1 MTTTRSE
8 QDWLDAIR
16 ASILRGETTSA
27 QTALDQAL
35 AEHPASAELL
45 RAQAGVFQQ
54 TGQGEAA
61 EQTLRAL
68 LAADPA
74 DTASAFALAR
84 LLKKQAR
91 FAAAAA
97 ILRAC
102 FAAPANAR
110 NADLAITAIE
120 LLDDFYRAQDA
131 AAIAEGAVAAN
142 PADARLHAYAGML
155 AMKLGQFER
164 ARERYLFA
172 LGHDPRAVEWHAP
185 IGLADAQRYVDPA
198 HPDLALFRG
207 ALERHDLSPLARA
220 EIHFALGKASD
231 DLGDCGAAAPD
242 YRQGNAI
249 RKRDSPWSRKAW
261 RRAIEARLAARP
273 VTVPTAPTEGFTPV
287 FIVGM
292 PRTGTTLLAGLLA
305 RHPQTCNRGELPTL
319 ALLAAQPAL
328 NGSPDRGALQ
338 HAAADYARDSR
349 QDDAPDA
356 RWFIDKQPLNFRY
369 VDLALA
375 LFPGARIV
383 HCQRSPR
390 DTALSLWQ
398 QCFLEDVQGY
408 AYDFADIAC
417 IMRDEKKLMDHWRT
431 RWPDSIRAVAY
442 EQLVTA
448 PRDTV
453 AELAAWIGLP
463 PQPPGEDQ
471 DHAPAQTSSAIN
483 TASLWQ
489 ARQPINTRSIGRWK
503 AYAPY
508 LPELLRIAE
517 TS

>member
-8 QDWLDAIR
+8 PSWLDSIR
-16 ASILRGETTSA
+16 ASILRGETASA
-27 QTALDQAL
+27 QTALSQAL
-35 AEHPASAELL
+35 VEHPASAELL
-45 RAQAGVFQQ
+45 RVQAGVFQRI
-54 TGQGEAA
+54 GQREAA
-61 EQTLRAL
+61 EQTLRVL
-68 LAADPA
+68 LADDPG

-84 LLKKQAR
+84 LLKKQAH
-91 FAAAAA
+91 FAATAA

-120 LLDDFYRAQDA
+120 LLDDLGRAHEA
-131 AAIAEGAVAAN
+131 AAIAEGAIAAN

-155 AMKLGQFER
+155 AMKLGRFER

-198 HPDLALFRG
+198 HPDLAVFRG

-220 EIHFALGKASD
+220 EIHFALGKAND
-231 DLGDCGAAAPD
+231 DLGDYAEAARQ
-242 YRQGNAI
+242 YREGNAI
-249 RKRDSPWSRKAW
+249 RKRQSNWARKSW
-261 RRAIEARLAARP
+261 RRAIEARLATRP
-273 VTVPTAPTEGFTPV
+273 VTVPAAPTEGFTPV

-328 NGSPDRGALQ
+328 SGSPDRGALQ
-338 HAAADYARDSR
+338 HAAADYARGSR

-375 LFPGARIV
+375 LFPDAKIV
-383 HCQRSPR
+383 HCQRNPH

-417 IMRDEKKLMDHWRT
+417 LMRDEKKLMERWRAC
-431 RWPDSIRAVAY
+431 WPDSIRAVAY

-463 PQPPGEDQ
+463 PQPPDED
-471 DHAPAQTSSAIN
+471 ALAATSAGAIN

-489 ARQPINTRSIGRWK
+489 ARQPVNTRSVGRWK

-508 LPELLRIAE
+508 VPELQDLGDR
-517 TS
+517 

>member
-1 MTTTRSE
+1 MIATHTE
-8 QDWLDAIR
+8 LDWLESIR
-16 ASILRGETTSA
+16 ASILRGDVASA
-27 QTALDQAL
+27 QTALGQAL
-35 AEHPASAELL
+35 AEYPSSADLL

-54 TGQGEAA
+54 TGQSERA

-68 LAADPA
+68 LAAAPG

-84 LLKKQAR
+84 RLKEQSR
-91 FAAAAA
+91 SAAAAA

-102 FAAPANAR
+102 FADPRNAA

-120 LLDDFYRAQDA
+120 FLDDLDRAQEA
-131 AAIAEGAVAAN
+131 AAIAEHAISTN
-142 PADARLHAYAGML
+142 PTDARLHAYAGML
-155 AMKLGQFER
+155 AMKLGQFGR

-172 LGHDPRAVEWHAP
+172 LGRDPRAVEWHAP
-185 IGLADAQRYVDPA
+185 IGLADAQRYGDPA
-198 HPDLALFRG
+198 HPDLALFRDV
-207 ALERHDLSPLARA
+207 LERTDLSPLARA
-220 EIHFALGKASD
+220 ELHFALGKARD
-231 DLGDCGAAAPD
+231 DLGDYAEAARH

-249 RKRDSPWSRKAW
+249 RRRESHWSRKSW
-261 RRAIEARLAARP
+261 RRAIEARLSAKSAGTAAP
-273 VTVPTAPTEGFTPV
+273 PTQGFTPV

-292 PRTGTTLLAGLLA
+292 PRTGTTLLAELLA
-305 RHPQTCNRGELPTL
+305 RHPQTCNRGELP
-319 ALLAAQPAL
+319 LLAQLATRPGL
-328 NGSPDRGALQ
+328 NGSPTSDALRR
-338 HAAADYARDSR
+338 AAADYARQSR

-375 LFPGARIV
+375 LFPDAKIV

-417 IMRDEKKLMDHWRT
+417 VMRDEKKLMDHWRA

-442 EQLVTA
+442 EQLAAA

-463 PQPPGEDQ
+463 PSHSDRN
-471 DHAPAQTSSAIN
+471 AAAALPASTIN

-489 ARQPINTRSIGRWK
+489 ARQPVNTRSVGRWQS
-503 AYAPY
+503 YAGS
-508 LPELLRIAE
+508 LPELLRFAE